1 MLTVRSIILVFV
13 LFCWKTSKKFLLTFE
28 RQKSRTSKVF
38 FLNIKPQ
45 DTSKPQVIRGTQYL
59 THVQLLIQKLE
70 VLLKSLFMNISRSAM
85 NVFTKAGVP

>member
-1 MLTVRSIILVFV
+1 MLAVRGIILVFV

-28 RQKSRTSKVF
+28 RKKSRTSKVF
-38 FLNIKPQ
+38 FFNLKPQ
-45 DTSKPQVIRGTQYL
+45 DTSKPQRGTRYL

-70 VLLKSLFMNISRSAM
+70 VLLKSLFMNISRSVM